1 MFMLSNS
8 FCAFSKLEL
17 KLISNFHPFLARCI
31 LQIHRSSNFGED
43 WSPNFECMIP
53 LRLFAFNLLR
63 SILQNGH
70 VDKDINTIISNL
82 LSNDANQ
89 FQRNLK
95 LQLDSNQTTC
105 KQMHVRKK
113 LTLHFFKTEG
123 TYAICFGADFQ
134 TIIYKSCS
142 CLAIHSALSQN

>member
-17 KLISNFHPFLARCI
+17 KLISNFHPFLARCN

-134 TIIYKSCS
+134 RIIYK
-142 CLAIHSALSQN
+142 